1 MSNTPPSNPTKT
13 VPSVPD
19 WNLIARDAD
28 FQALIRRKVKLIVPA
43 TLFFIVYYF
52 ALPIGVGWFPDFMKQ
67 KVIGDVNI
75 AYLFALSQFGMAW
88 ILALVYVIAAT
99 GWDRAQR
106 ALLAKF
112 GFTSED

>member
-1 MSNTPPSNPTKT
+1 
-13 VPSVPD
+13 
-19 WNLIARDAD
+19 
-28 FQALIRRKVKLIVPA
+28 
-43 TLFFIVYYF
+43 
-52 ALPIGVGWFPDFMKQ
+52 MKQ

-106 ALLAKF
+106 ALLEKF

>member
-1 MSNTPPSNPTKT
+1 MSNSTPTPTK
-13 VPSVPD
+13 PLSRAPD
-19 WNLIARDAD
+19 WNMIARDAD
-28 FQALIRRKVKLIVPA
+28 FKALVSRKIKLIVPA
-43 TLFFIVYYF
+43 TLFFIIYYF

-106 ALLAKF
+106 ALLEKF

>member
-1 MSNTPPSNPTKT
+1 MSNSTPTPTNPL
-13 VPSVPD
+13 SGAPD
-19 WNLIARDAD
+19 WNMIARDAD
-28 FQALIRRKVKLIVPA
+28 FKALVSRKIKLIVPA
-43 TLFFIVYYF
+43 TLFFIIYYF

-67 KVIGDVNI
+67 KMIGDVNI

-106 ALLAKF
+106 ALLEKF

>member
-1 MSNTPPSNPTKT
+1 MSNSTPTPTNPL
-13 VPSVPD
+13 SGAPD
-19 WNLIARDAD
+19 WNMIARDAD
-28 FQALIRRKVKLIVPA
+28 FKALVSRKIKLIVPS
-43 TLFFIVYYF
+43 TLFFIIYYF

-99 GWDRAQR
+99 GWDHAQR
-106 ALLAKF
+106 ALLEKF